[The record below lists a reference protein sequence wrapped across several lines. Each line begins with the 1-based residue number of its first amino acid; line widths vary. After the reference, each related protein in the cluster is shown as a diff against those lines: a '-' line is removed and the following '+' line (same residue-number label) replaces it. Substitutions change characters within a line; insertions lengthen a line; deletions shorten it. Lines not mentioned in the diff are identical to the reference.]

1 MRKYKKPVLN
11 VEQFTA
17 NEFIST
23 CSDTEEKYY
32 VFKCSAGVSDRYGN
46 VYLET
51 NGKDGLQ
58 RSPSLDGWDWV
69 SADKYATGSY
79 HPYGEEHFVKV
90 GETFAQGY
98 YVNPSNNKV
107 TNVLTWYSNSTGYHC
122 TTALK
127 ENIKITQG
135 NKS

>member
-23 CSDTEEKYY
+23 CSDTESNYY
-32 VFKCSAGVSDRYGN
+32 VFKCDAGGKESGY

-51 NGKDGLQ
+51 NNVPGLQ
-58 RSPSLDGWDWV
+58 KGPEIWKIPDTFRGGYV
-69 SADKYATGSY
+69 ACGK
-79 HPYGEEHFVKV
+79 EHYVKE
-90 GETFAQGY
+90 GETFPEGY
-98 YVNPSNNKV
+98 YVNSKTGEV
-107 TNVLTWYSNSTGYHC
+107 TNVLVWKTSWWEGYTHC
-122 TTALK
+122 TTELK

>member
-32 VFKCSAGVSDRYGN
+32 VFKCSA
-46 VYLET
+46 
-51 NGKDGLQ
+51 
-58 RSPSLDGWDWV
+58 
-69 SADKYATGSY
+69 DKYATGSY
-79 HPYGEEHFVKV
+79 HPCGEEHFVKV

>member
-23 CSDTEEKYY
+23 CSDTESNYY
-32 VFKCSAGVSDRYGN
+32 VFKCDAGGEEPGY

-51 NGKDGLQ
+51 NNVPGLQ
-58 RSPSLDGWDWV
+58 EDPEIWMLPDTFRSGYE
-69 SADKYATGSY
+69 ACGK
-79 HPYGEEHFVKV
+79 EHYVKE
-90 GETFAQGY
+90 GETFPEGY
-98 YVNPSNNKV
+98 YVNSKTGKV
-107 TNVLTWYSNSTGYHC
+107 TNVLVWEASWDEGYTHC

>member
-23 CSDTEEKYY
+23 CSGTGEKYY
-32 VFKCSAGVSDRYGN
+32 VFKCDAGVPGIYGD

-58 RSPSLDGWDWV
+58 YGYFRGDQH
-69 SADKYATGSY
+69 ATSTY
-79 HPYGEEHFVKV
+79 HPCDEEHLVKV
-90 GETFAQGY
+90 GETFQQGY
-98 YVNPSNNKV
+98 YVNPRNKEV
-107 TNVLTWYSNSTGYHC
+107 TNVLTWYSKSTGYHC

>member
-11 VEQFTA
+11 VEQFNA

-23 CSDTEEKYY
+23 CSDTESKYY
-32 VFKCSAGVSDRYGN
+32 VFKCDAGGGESGN

-51 NGKDGLQ
+51 NNVPGLQ
-58 RSPSLDGWDWV
+58 KDWNPWSATTPDTFRSGYK
-69 SADKYATGSY
+69 ACGK
-79 HPYGEEHFVKV
+79 EHYVKE
-90 GETFAQGY
+90 GETFPEGY
-98 YVNPSNNKV
+98 YVNSKTGEV
-107 TNVLTWYSNSTGYHC
+107 TNVLVWKASWSEGYTHC